1 MCLLFSTEPRGAVC
15 PPGLLTPLFHAQ
27 HATGKHSR
35 SRVFIRRRSWRHPRA
50 VVDRFADLP
59 ALYAVHDL
67 CLLLEAGQRAQP
79 KRASKA
85 AKRHAYRGDTGV
97 SSRAINK
104 QATCNVRTSGLL
116 RTPPPPFPA
125 KPRPPTPPPNSRAA
139 THLASRAFKNR
150 TSSSAWTTQAAVA
163 QKEHTANVRK
173 TRAHTC
179 RRGTSAI
186 RPSRFSIFDA
196 FRARFPRI
204 SWAKP

>member
-1 MCLLFSTEPRGAVC
+1 MPSAVAGDWRAAPGSLGYFRVCLLFLTEPRGAVC

-85 AKRHAYRGDTGV
+85 AKRHAYRGDTGF
-97 SSRAINK
+97 ITGH
-104 QATCNVRTSGLL
+104 Q
-116 RTPPPPFPA
+116 
-125 KPRPPTPPPNSRAA
+125 
-139 THLASRAFKNR
+139 
-150 TSSSAWTTQAAVA
+150 
-163 QKEHTANVRK
+163 
-173 TRAHTC
+173 
-179 RRGTSAI
+179 
-186 RPSRFSIFDA
+186 
-196 FRARFPRI
+196 
-204 SWAKP
+204 